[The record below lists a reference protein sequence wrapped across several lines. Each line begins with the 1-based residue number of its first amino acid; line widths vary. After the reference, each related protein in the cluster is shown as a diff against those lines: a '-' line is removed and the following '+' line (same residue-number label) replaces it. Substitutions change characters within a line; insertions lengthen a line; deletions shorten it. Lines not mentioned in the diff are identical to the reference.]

1 MKTLLCVLIA
11 LLAVVSLACTNT
23 SDQSEQAT
31 VSPECAKVRQQ
42 IANYDCNTTLSVMD
56 DCLFGTG
63 PKTAEQAEWCVCAI
77 YGKENVL
84 YDRADSVCW

>member
-1 MKTLLCVLIA
+1 MKTLLSLLIA
-11 LLAVVSLACTNT
+11 LAAVVSLACTNT
-23 SDQSEQAT
+23 SDESEQAT
-31 VSPECAKVRQQ
+31 VSPECAKVRQE

-63 PKTAEQAEWCVCAI
+63 PKTAEQAEWCACAI
-77 YGKENVL
+77 YGKENLL